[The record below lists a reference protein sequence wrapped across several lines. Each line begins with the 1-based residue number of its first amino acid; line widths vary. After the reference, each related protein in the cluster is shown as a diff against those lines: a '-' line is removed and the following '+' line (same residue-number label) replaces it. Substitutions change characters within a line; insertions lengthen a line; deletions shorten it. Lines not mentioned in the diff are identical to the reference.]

1 MHVTIR
7 LDPSGQKPGPEVTF
21 SVCGNSLVTDS
32 EMRHCQFQ
40 KKILEQNFEKNI
52 FENLSSF
59 SLGPELANT
68 TKFLSGH

>member
-32 EMRHCQFQ
+32 EIRNCQFQ
-40 KKILEQNFEKNI
+40 KILEQNFEKKI
-52 FENLSSF
+52 S
-59 SLGPELANT
+59 
-68 TKFLSGH
+68 KFFQI

>member
-32 EMRHCQFQ
+32 EIRNCQFQ
-40 KKILEQNFEKNI
+40 KN
-52 FENLSSF
+52 SR
-59 SLGPELANT
+59 
-68 TKFLSGH
+68 TKF

>member
-32 EMRHCQFQ
+32 EIRNCQFQ
-40 KKILEQNFEKNI
+40 KILEQNFEKKSNFFQI
-52 FENLSSF
+52 Q
-59 SLGPELANT
+59 
-68 TKFLSGH
+68 K